1 MPTITIENTISFSLG
16 AILTYLIQL
25 FISHYLTLGRDK
37 RKEFNVIAE
46 EITLALIKERQF
58 ASNANTAHGGPDDS
72 DFNRLAFKLSGC
84 KLKRFNILL
93 KEYNENKR
101 KNTKKDKFGHESF
114 HDNSL
119 ILKSIDKLIKFTKPR

>member
-16 AILTYLIQL
+16 AVLTYLIQL
-25 FISHYLTLGRDK
+25 FVSHYLTIGRDK
-37 RKEFNVIAE
+37 RKEFNAIAE
-46 EITLALIKERQF
+46 EITLAFIKERQF
-58 ASNANTAHGGPDDS
+58 VANANTAHGGPKDS
-72 DFNRLAFKLSGC
+72 DFNRLAFKLSRY
-84 KLKRFNILL
+84 KLRKFNTLL

-101 KNTKKDKFGHESF
+101 KNTKKDKYGQESF